1 MIFAILS
8 KRVVQP
14 VARPAS
20 PPPFGEIQIR
30 SAHPISPGCHQLH
43 MVIVANGCG
52 YTQGLFWLP
61 WRIAPVG
68 QENQIEDVR
77 FLFSPSTMPP
87 LWPPKREYNA
97 VSAERSM
104 KFGSVVRVE
113 TLRHLTKITALRRKA
128 SKNKVLAAKHT
139 ASLQLLC
146 TVGGS
151 QATVNARTKF
161 EISERSP
168 KGGGEAGRATGCSR
182 NKDFRI
188 FV

>member
-1 MIFAILS
+1 M
-8 KRVVQP
+8 
-14 VARPAS
+14 
-20 PPPFGEIQIR
+20 
-30 SAHPISPGCHQLH
+30 
-43 MVIVANGCG
+43 
-52 YTQGLFWLP
+52 P

-77 FLFSPSTMPP
+77 FLFSPSTTPP

-113 TLRHLTKITALRRKA
+113 TLRHLTKITALRMKA

-151 QATVNARTKF
+151 QATVDARAEF

-168 KGGGEAGRATGCSR
+168 KEGGEAGRATGCIIKATVR
-182 NKDFRI
+182 
-188 FV
+188 